1 MPSDCLPSMAGRL
14 EESPEEGAKPMR
26 RFMNLYLDEDKGAGA
41 GGVADPKP
49 DEATEVD
56 AVRKE
61 LEALKAENE
70 KLKKEEADRQA
81 KAEEERKAK
90 LTEEQRKAEE
100 EKALR
105 DSLVSQNRDFQLK
118 KAGLDKKYAALV
130 TGDTAE
136 EIEASG
142 ALVAQ
147 LVEETKAAAV
157 AEAKKGMA
165 ATGAPGV
172 GGHDDAMTLEEY
184 TLKTLKGGR

>member
-1 MPSDCLPSMAGRL
+1 
-14 EESPEEGAKPMR
+14 
-26 RFMNLYLDEDKGAGA
+26 MNLYLDEDKGAGA
-41 GGVADPKP
+41 GGVTNPKP

-70 KLKKEEADRQA
+70 KLKKADRQA

-90 LTEEQRKAEE
+90 LTEQQRKAEE

-147 LVEETKAAAV
+147 LVEETKAAAI

-172 GGHDDAMTLEEY
+172 GGHEETMTLEEY

>member
-1 MPSDCLPSMAGRL
+1 MLSVQRQVTAS
-14 EESPEEGAKPMR
+14 
-26 RFMNLYLDEDKGAGA
+26 
-41 GGVADPKP
+41 V
-49 DEATEVD
+49 T
-56 AVRKE
+56 
-61 LEALKAENE
+61 
-70 KLKKEEADRQA
+70 EADRQA

-90 LTEEQRKAEE
+90 LTEQQRKAEE

-147 LVEETKAAAV
+147 LVEETKAAAI

-172 GGHDDAMTLEEY
+172 GGHEETMTLEEY

>member
-1 MPSDCLPSMAGRL
+1 
-14 EESPEEGAKPMR
+14 
-26 RFMNLYLDEDKGAGA
+26 MNLYLDEDKGAGA
-41 GGVADPKP
+41 GGVTDPKP
-49 DEATEVD
+49 DEATEVE

-70 KLKKEEADRQA
+70 KLRKEEADRQA

-147 LVEETKAAAV
+147 LVEETKAAAI
-157 AEAKKGMA
+157 AEVKKGMA

-172 GGHDDAMTLEEY
+172 GGHEETMTLEEY
-184 TLKTLKGGR
+184 TLKTLKGGSR